1 MQVNS
6 VETLLANSLAKS
18 DLSQKQQNVL
28 KACLKLF
35 SEQGYDRTTTADIA
49 KLAGVSE
56 GTVYKHFKN
65 KREILDALLEPLK
78 ASVLPAVADEFVAET
93 AKQHFDSLEAA
104 LRFLVSDRMRFV
116 LDNRLIIRVF
126 LQEVLVN
133 TDLFDS
139 ALAMA
144 KQRFVPAVLPMLANF
159 SQPQH
164 PLTLESFRPIFGLML
179 TYLLP
184 VILKPELQLDVDQ
197 ATDQILL
204 EVTPLLFAK

>member
-6 VETLLANSLAKS
+6 VETLLANSLAQS
-18 DLSQKQQNVL
+18 DLSEKQQNVL

-49 KLAGVSE
+49 NLAGVSE

-144 KQRFVPAVLPMLANF
+144 KQRFVPAVMPMLVKF

-164 PLTLESFRPIFGLML
+164 PLTLEAFRPIFGLML

-197 ATDQILL
+197 ATAKILTNVMPAL
-204 EVTPLLFAK
+204 S

>member
-1 MQVNS
+1 M
-6 VETLLANSLAKS
+6 ANS
-18 DLSQKQQNVL
+18 LSQKQQDVL

-49 KLAGVSE
+49 NLAGVSE

-133 TDLFDS
+133 TDLFDD
-139 ALAMA
+139 ALAVLE
-144 KQRFVPAVLPMLANF
+144 KRFLPSVLPMLAKF
-159 SQPQH
+159 SLPEH
-164 PLTLESFRPIFGLML
+164 PLTLESFRPLFGLML

-197 ATDQILL
+197 ATDQILAKVMPAL
-204 EVTPLLFAK
+204 EA

>member
-6 VETLLANSLAKS
+6 VETLLANSLAQS
-18 DLSQKQQNVL
+18 ALSKKQQDVL
-28 KACLKLF
+28 KACLTLF
-35 SEQGYDRTTTADIA
+35 AEQGYDRTTTADIA
-49 KLAGVSE
+49 QLAGVSE
-56 GTVYKHFKN
+56 GTVYKHFNN

-93 AKQHFDSLEAA
+93 VNQHFASLGAA
-104 LRFLVSDRMRFV
+104 LRFLISDRMRFV

-133 TDLFDS
+133 ADLFAS

-144 KQRFVPAVLPMLANF
+144 KQRFVPAVLPMLVKF

-197 ATDQILL
+197 ATDQILAKVMPAL
-204 EVTPLLFAK
+204 EA